1 LRHREPDICRIVAA
15 KGGTA
20 HVLFEIAHRWG

>member
-1 LRHREPDICRIVAA
+1 LRHREPDHRRRVGAT

-20 HVLFEIAHRWG
+20 HVLFENARR